1 MFCVCLFFN
10 FRYYEEV
17 GKSEVTVVDTYWQTE
32 TGGKICIFAAAAAAS
47 NMTISTST
55 IDLLFTDIRFSS
67 PSHIKGIS

>member
-1 MFCVCLFFN
+1 MFVSFSN

-32 TGGKICIFAAAAAAS
+32 TGGKICLFAAAAAS
-47 NMTISTST
+47 NVIISTST
-55 IDLLFTDIRFSS
+55 IDLFFTDIQFPS